1 MSHQNVT
8 IIYCKMCRWMMR
20 AHWMSQELLTTFSEE
35 LDEVTLRQG
44 TGGIFDIYAN
54 DTLIFSRKEMGRF
67 PEITELKQLVRD
79 HIAPDKSLGHSDKK
93 AD

>member
-1 MSHQNVT
+1 MLRAS
-8 IIYCKMCRWMMR
+8 WMT
-20 AHWMSQELLTTFSEE
+20 QELLTTFSEE

-44 TGGIFDIYAN
+44 TGGIYNIYIN
-54 DTLIFSRKEMGRF
+54 DTLIFSRKEEGRF

-93 AD
+93 

>member
-1 MSHQNVT
+1 
-8 IIYCKMCRWMMR
+8 MMR

-54 DTLIFSRKEMGRF
+54 ETMIFSRKEMGRF

-93 AD
+93 SD

>member
-1 MSHQNVT
+1 
-8 IIYCKMCRWMMR
+8 MR

-54 DTLIFSRKEMGRF
+54 ETLIFSRKEMGRF

-93 AD
+93 SD

>member
-1 MSHQNVT
+1 
-8 IIYCKMCRWMMR
+8 MMR